1 MFHQWWTYCEG
12 RKRLQIRGGGGEE
25 VHGKYSNIKPDTIL
39 KQVIHD
45 PKDIIIPEPLTNL
58 ITKK

>member
-1 MFHQWWTYCEG
+1 MKGGKGYKYG
-12 RKRLQIRGGGGEE
+12 GGGGEE